1 MTKDNNSW
9 VSEFPAEVMVS
20 DTEGIIL
27 EMNNEA
33 ENLFADDG
41 GRGLLNTNVLDCHPE
56 PYRSKFEN
64 MMDKQITNVLFS
76 TANGEKRF
84 FFQAP
89 WFKDGQYAGFVE
101 ISFAV
106 PDEIPHFIRG

>member
-1 MTKDNNSW
+1 MSDW
-9 VSEFPAEVMVS
+9 VKEFPAEMMVC
-20 DTEGIIL
+20 DTEGTIL

-33 ENLFADDG
+33 EDLFADDG

-56 PYRSKFEN
+56 PYRSKFEH

-89 WFKDGQYAGFVE
+89 WFQDGQYAGFVE
-101 ISFAV
+101 ISFPA
-106 PDEIPHFIRG
+106 PDEIPHFVRG